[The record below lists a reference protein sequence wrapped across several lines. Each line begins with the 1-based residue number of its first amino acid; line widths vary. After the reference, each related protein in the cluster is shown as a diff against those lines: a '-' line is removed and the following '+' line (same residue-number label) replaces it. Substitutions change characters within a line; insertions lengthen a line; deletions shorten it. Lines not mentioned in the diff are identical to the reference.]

1 MKVTFKKLLLDKD
14 NRILK
19 KLPVVLDMD
28 MVKSFQQNNYAT
40 ELKYADSEETESHV
54 NVTIKW
60 TDGESEQLNLVIDDV
75 DLLYELLDNMF
86 SNFYNSELMNEE
98 EYEDE
103 EEYYEDEEYAEEE
116 IEEEVLEEDDE
127 PELPFPESSNMGEV
141 RE

>member
-86 SNFYNSELMNEE
+86 SNFYNSELINEE
-98 EYEDE
+98 EFEDE
-103 EEYYEDEEYAEEE
+103 DEYYEDEEYAEEE

-127 PELPFPESSNMGEV
+127 PELPFPESSNTGEV